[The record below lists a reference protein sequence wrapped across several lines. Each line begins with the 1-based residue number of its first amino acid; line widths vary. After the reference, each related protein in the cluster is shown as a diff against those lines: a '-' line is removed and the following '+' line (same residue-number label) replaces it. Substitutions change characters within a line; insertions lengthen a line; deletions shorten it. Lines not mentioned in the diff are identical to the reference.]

1 MKKVLIIFIPMMIL
15 FFVSSCNGC
24 GNNTKDNKAE
34 KDSIATAEE
43 TTDTIDNDTTAAID
57 NTPLTETEKLMADKP
72 MPKAADELF
81 DDFFFNFSNSR
92 KVQKERIQWPLNI
105 IVNGAKS
112 TMDEN
117 KWQMERFFSEDE
129 FYVMLLDD
137 VKQTKLAKDT
147 AITNVVVKHVNIPG
161 NKLKNYVFNRIE
173 GQWMMTEMET
183 ESLSESKNASFLR
196 FYQKFATDSVACSQ
210 ALADK
215 ISFTGPDEEDE
226 SKTTTRDITPEEYG
240 YWAPELATDFFTIA
254 YGQKNES
261 SNSKVFIM
269 RQPSS
274 SQECRM
280 FFRRQGGQ
288 WKLYKLEE

>member
-1 MKKVLIIFIPMMIL
+1 MKKVLIIFIPMMVL
-15 FFVSSCNGC
+15 FLVSSCNGC
-24 GNNTKDNKAE
+24 GNSNTKDNNATN
-34 KDSIATAEE
+34 DSTATTE
-43 TTDTIDNDTTAAID
+43 DNDTTTEDTATVVD
-57 NTPLTETEKLMADKP
+57 NTPLTETEKLMEDKP

-105 IVNGAKS
+105 VVNGAKS
-112 TMDEN
+112 TMNEN
-117 KWQMERFFSEDE
+117 SWQMERFFSDKE

-147 AITNVVVKHVNIPG
+147 SVTNVVVKHVNIPA
-161 NKLKNYVFNRIE
+161 NKLKNFVFNRIE

-196 FYQKFATDSVACSQ
+196 FYQKFATDSVSCMQ

-226 SKTTTRDITPEEYG
+226 SKTTTRDISPEEYG
-240 YWAPELATDFFTIA
+240 YWAPELVTDFYAVA
-254 YGQKNES
+254 YGQKNQS
-261 SNSKVFIM
+261 SNNKVFIM